1 MPKSLTAA
9 CWSFTS
15 TDSVAENRD
24 RIAEGVSAAA
34 EAGAQLLLT
43 PECALTGYPSVAR
56 ADFARL
62 DWNELAAAE
71 RELATRARD
80 AGVALV
86 LGTAGT
92 ATDDATNDALACG
105 NVPAEVRYRKRC
117 LTPLDK
123 KPFVAGDEAVV
134 AECAGW
140 GLGLAICYDIRFPRV
155 FAELARAGADAF
167 LVIAHMAGP
176 DPDPGTKETI
186 LPAHFASRA
195 AEWATP
201 TLLCNARAD
210 DRWLNSGCWD
220 ARGIRTADG
229 GEGLLL
235 ATLTPRETL
244 DPWYTTVR
252 NDSLASF
259 FDG

>member
-1 MPKSLTAA
+1 MPEPLTAA
-9 CWSFTS
+9 CWSFNA
-15 TDSVAENRD
+15 TDSVAHNRAC
-24 RIAEGVSAAA
+24 IAEGIGAAA
-34 EAGAQLLLT
+34 NAGAAVLLT
-43 PECALTGYPSVAR
+43 PECALTGYPSAAR
-56 ADFARL
+56 DDFARL

-71 RELATRARD
+71 RELAALARD
-80 AGVALV
+80 AGVALI
-86 LGTAGT
+86 LGTASPT
-92 ATDDATNDALACG
+92 ADAATNDALACG
-105 NVPAEVRYRKRC
+105 NTSAEVRYRKRC
-117 LTPLDK
+117 LMPLDK
-123 KPFVAGDEAVV
+123 KVFAAGREAVV

-140 GLGLAICYDIRFPRV
+140 RLGLAICYDIRFPRV
-155 FAELARAGADAF
+155 FAELARAGAEAF

-176 DPDPGTKETI
+176 DPDAGTKPTVV
-186 LPAHFASRA
+186 PAHFAACA

-201 TLLCNARAD
+201 TLLGNTSAD

-229 GEGLLL
+229 GRGLLL

-259 FDG
+259 FEE